1 MKKKTGIM
9 LLAAAVLVSAF
20 LGLGIGLS
28 VGKSDEEVYDLSAGL
43 TKEEERRFAGYLNLP
58 ADSGLEIH
66 LWKQDGKIVGMILPL
81 RQHEETAEE
90 LMQIRQKSL
99 PLAILSKIVRR
110 YPDASVS
117 LRSSEGLTDKERE
130 WAKAICFLP

>member
-9 LLAAAVLVSAF
+9 LLAAAVLVSMF

-28 VGKSDEEVYDLSAGL
+28 VGKSDEEVFDLSAGL
-43 TKEEERRFAGYLNLP
+43 TREERRFASYLNLP

-66 LWKQDGKIVGMILPL
+66 LWKQDGKIVGIILPL